1 MLLEENQLE
10 IIDCGLF
17 GPYSCSWR
25 MNFYE
30 IMFLVFKGYVYHIH
44 QRVNLHNFSRDDA
57 PFTENKGTGPAGEG
71 VLLKI
76 TVTVCS
82 MLPESLTMPQTKI
95 RDLPCLTSA
104 LKRRVIERNITYS
117 RALLQRGKAYSVS
130 LQKGVNSHTLYNLS
144 RAI

>member
-1 MLLEENQLE
+1 MLFKENQLE

-17 GPYSCSWR
+17 VPYSCSWR

-30 IMFLVFKGYVYHIH
+30 IMFLVFKGYMYHIH

-76 TVTVCS
+76 TVAVCS
-82 MLPESLTMPQTKI
+82 MLPESLTLPQTKI

-130 LQKGVNSHTLYNLS
+130 LQKGVNNHTLYNLS

>member
-30 IMFLVFKGYVYHIH
+30 IMFLVFKGYMYHIH
-44 QRVNLHNFSRDDA
+44 QRVNPHNFSRDDA

-76 TVTVCS
+76 TVAVCS
-82 MLPESLTMPQTKI
+82 MLPESLTLPQTKI

-130 LQKGVNSHTLYNLS
+130 LQKGVNSHTLHNLS

>member
-1 MLLEENQLE
+1 MLFKENQLE

-17 GPYSCSWR
+17 VPYSCSWR

-30 IMFLVFKGYVYHIH
+30 IMSLVFKGYMYHIH

-76 TVTVCS
+76 TVEVCS
-82 MLPESLTMPQTKI
+82 MLPERLTLPQTKI
-95 RDLPCLTSA
+95 QY
-104 LKRRVIERNITYS
+104 VICPVLR
-117 RALLQRGKAYSVS
+117 Q
-130 LQKGVNSHTLYNLS
+130 LS
-144 RAI
+144 GDE

>member
-1 MLLEENQLE
+1 MLFEENQLE
-10 IIDCGLF
+10 IINCALF
-17 GPYSCSWR
+17 VAYSCSWR

-30 IMFLVFKGYVYHIH
+30 IIFLVFKDYMYHIH

-76 TVTVCS
+76 TVAVCS
-82 MLPESLTMPQTKI
+82 MLPESLTLPQTKI

-130 LQKGVNSHTLYNLS
+130 LQKGVNNHTLYNLS

>member
-30 IMFLVFKGYVYHIH
+30 IMFLVFKGYMYHIH

-76 TVTVCS
+76 TVAVCS

>member
-1 MLLEENQLE
+1 
-10 IIDCGLF
+10 
-17 GPYSCSWR
+17 

-30 IMFLVFKGYVYHIH
+30 IMFLVFKGYTYHMH

-76 TVTVCS
+76 TVGVCS
-82 MLPESLTMPQTKI
+82 MLPESLTLRQTKI

-104 LKRRVIERNITYS
+104 FKRRVIERNITYS
-117 RALLQRGKAYSVS
+117 KALLQRGKAYSV
-130 LQKGVNSHTLYNLS
+130 
-144 RAI
+144 

>member
-1 MLLEENQLE
+1 
-10 IIDCGLF
+10 
-17 GPYSCSWR
+17 

-30 IMFLVFKGYVYHIH
+30 IMFLVFKGYMYHIH

-57 PFTENKGTGPAGEG
+57 DFTENKGTGPAGEG

-76 TVTVCS
+76 TVAVCS

>member
-30 IMFLVFKGYVYHIH
+30 IMFLVFKGYTYHIH
-44 QRVNLHNFSRDDA
+44 QRVNLYNFSRDDA

-76 TVTVCS
+76 TVAVCS
-82 MLPESLTMPQTKI
+82 MLLESLTMPQTKI

-130 LQKGVNSHTLYNLS
+130 LQKGVNSQTLYNLS

>member
-1 MLLEENQLE
+1 MLFEENQLE

-17 GPYSCSWR
+17 GPYSCSCR

-30 IMFLVFKGYVYHIH
+30 IMFLVFKGYMYHIH

-76 TVTVCS
+76 TVAVCS
-82 MLPESLTMPQTKI
+82 MLPESLTLPQTKI

-104 LKRRVIERNITYS
+104 FRRRVIERNITYS
-117 RALLQRGKAYSVS
+117 RALFQRGKAYSVS

>member
-1 MLLEENQLE
+1 MLFEENKLD

-25 MNFYE
+25 MNFYK
-30 IMFLVFKGYVYHIH
+30 IMFLVFKGYIHHIH

-76 TVTVCS
+76 TVEVCS
-82 MLPESLTMPQTKI
+82 MLPESLTLPQTKI

-104 LKRRVIERNITYS
+104 FKRRVIERNITYP
-117 RALLQRGKAYSVS
+117 RALF
-130 LQKGVNSHTLYNLS
+130 
-144 RAI
+144 

>member
-17 GPYSCSWR
+17 GHYSCSWR

-30 IMFLVFKGYVYHIH
+30 ITFLVFKGYTYHIH

-76 TVTVCS
+76 TVAVCS

-95 RDLPCLTSA
+95 HDLPCLTSA
-104 LKRRVIERNITYS
+104 LKKRVIERNITYS

-130 LQKGVNSHTLYNLS
+130 LQKGVNSHPFT
-144 RAI
+144 I

>member
-1 MLLEENQLE
+1 MLFEENQLE

-30 IMFLVFKGYVYHIH
+30 IMFLVFKGYMYHIH

-57 PFTENKGTGPAGEG
+57 PFTENKGTGPTGEG

-76 TVTVCS
+76 TVGVCS
-82 MLPESLTMPQTKI
+82 MLPESLTLPQTKI

-104 LKRRVIERNITYS
+104 FKRRVIERNVTYP
-117 RALLQRGKAYSVS
+117 RALF
-130 LQKGVNSHTLYNLS
+130 
-144 RAI
+144 

>member
-17 GPYSCSWR
+17 GPYNCSWR

-30 IMFLVFKGYVYHIH
+30 IMFLVFKGYMYHIH
-44 QRVNLHNFSRDDA
+44 QRVNLHNFSRDNA

-76 TVTVCS
+76 TVAVCS